1 MTLEDV
7 LNLALF
13 AALVATVAAIPLY
26 CLRQATRQTQGTFGR
41 PYANVVTDM
50 MEQSARRS
58 DLLVRYV
65 EAREARIARQERRAE
80 GGR

>member
-13 AALVATVAAIPLY
+13 AALIATVVAIPLY
-26 CLRQATRQTQGTFGR
+26 WLRQAVRQTQGKFGR
-41 PYANVVTDM
+41 SYANVVTDM
-50 MEQSARRS
+50 LEQSARRS
-58 DLLVRYV
+58 DLLDRYV
-65 EAREARIARQERRAE
+65 EARDARIARQERRAE